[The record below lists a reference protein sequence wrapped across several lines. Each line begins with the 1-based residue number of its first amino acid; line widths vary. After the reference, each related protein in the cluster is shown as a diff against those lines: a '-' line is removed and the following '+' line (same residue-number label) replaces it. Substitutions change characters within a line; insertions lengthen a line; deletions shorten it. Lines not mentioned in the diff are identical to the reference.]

1 MPRRSLPNDSL
12 LKGRVNRQLWLLVAV
27 TGAAGSGL
35 MALLAGVLVLSS
47 NANEQL
53 RDATDL
59 ERSLSQGL
67 TSFKPL
73 YDLQRH
79 LQRAAASDT
88 LDSALVVDRRGV
100 VLAAS
105 NSALV
110 NLPLPHVLQLP
121 AEQRLRALFVNCPSQ
136 AGVVTCLNQERRVF
150 LGPLPWFG
158 GDALVTMRQFPLAL
172 EGLGR
177 FGDRAT
183 LITVTNLRS
192 QRNEAL
198 RFVLLVFAVGTL
210 PLIFGCLGLLL
221 LVRRRLLP
229 ELLNLA
235 QIDALSGIFN
245 RRTFLETAREVLA
258 KASKVGVACS
268 LAVVDVDHFKTINDQ
283 NGHEVGDQVI
293 RHVSQFLSEVGRSAD
308 LVGRLG
314 GDEFIILLQNSA
326 DQALAML
333 ERTRQQ
339 LQVTPLRKED
349 GGVIEI
355 ELSVGVASTQG
366 VSGYNL
372 EALMGAADA
381 ALYVAKDRGRHQVV
395 CLETEQNQRGGSNDG
410 WIVRLA

>member
-1 MPRRSLPNDSL
+1 LAEESL
-12 LKGRVNRQLWLLVAV
+12 LKGRVNKQLWLLVAF
-27 TGAAGSGL
+27 TGATGSAL
-35 MALLAGVLVLSS
+35 MALLAGALVLST

-53 RDATDL
+53 RNATNL
-59 ERSLSQGL
+59 ERSLSEGM
-67 TSFKPL
+67 TSYRPL
-73 YDLQRH
+73 HDLHRQ
-79 LQRAAASDT
+79 LQRAASNQA
-88 LDSALVVDRRGV
+88 LESALVVDRRGV

-105 NSALV
+105 DSALV
-110 NLPLPHVLQLP
+110 SMPLQHVLQLP
-121 AEQRLRALFVNCPSQ
+121 AEQPLKAIFADCPAQ
-136 AGVVTCLNQERRVF
+136 AGVVACLNQDRRVF
-150 LGPLPWFG
+150 LGPLPWLG

-183 LITVTNLRS
+183 LITVIDLRP
-192 QRNEAL
+192 QRDQAL
-198 RFVLLVFAVGTL
+198 NFVLLVFAAGTL

-221 LVRRRLLP
+221 LVRRKLLP

-258 KASKVGVACS
+258 KAERVGVPCS

-283 NGHEVGDQVI
+283 NGHDVGDQVI
-293 RHVSQFLSEVGRSAD
+293 RHVSQFLAGVGRSND

-314 GDEFIILLQNSA
+314 GDEFIILLQNPSA
-326 DQALAML
+326 KAVQML

-339 LQVTPLRKED
+339 LQVTPLRKVE
-349 GGVIEI
+349 GGVVEI
-355 ELSVGVASTQG
+355 ELSVGVASTAG
-366 VSGYNL
+366 ASGYNL

-395 CLETEQNQRGGSNDG
+395 CLELESPGKGPAEDG
-410 WIVRLA
+410 WTVRMG

>member
-1 MPRRSLPNDSL
+1 MPRSLPNDSL
-12 LKGRVNRQLWLLVAV
+12 LKGRVNRQLWFLVALN
-27 TGAAGSGL
+27 GAAGSAL
-35 MALLAGVLVLSS
+35 MALLAGILVLSS

-53 RDATDL
+53 RGVTTL

-73 YDLQRH
+73 HDLQRD
-79 LQRAAASDT
+79 LQRAATGQAVE
-88 LDSALVVDRRGV
+88 AAVVVDRRGV

-121 AEQRLRALFVNCPSQ
+121 SEKRLNALFVDCPSQ

-150 LGPLPWFG
+150 LGPLPWLG

-172 EGLGR
+172 EGVAR

-183 LITVTNLRS
+183 LITVTNLRT

-198 RFVLLVFAVGTL
+198 SFVLWVFAAGTL

-245 RRTFLETAREVLA
+245 RRTFLETAREVLG
-258 KASKVGVACS
+258 KAEQVGVRCS
-268 LAVVDVDHFKTINDQ
+268 LAVVDVDHFKSINDE
-283 NGHEVGDQVI
+283 NGHDVGDQVI
-293 RHVSQFLSEVGRSAD
+293 RHVSQFLAGAGRSHD

-314 GDEFIILLQNSA
+314 GDEFIILLQNPCEKA
-326 DQALAML
+326 VQML
-333 ERTRQQ
+333 ERMRQQ
-339 LQVTPLRKED
+339 LQVTPLQKDD
-349 GGVIEI
+349 GGVVEI
-355 ELSVGVASTQG
+355 ELSVGVASTAG
-366 VSGYNL
+366 AGGYNL

-395 CLETEQNQRGGSNDG
+395 CLETERAQGGGADDG
-410 WIVRLA
+410 WVIRLA

>member
-1 MPRRSLPNDSL
+1 MPEVSL
-12 LKGRVNRQLWLLVAV
+12 LKGRVNRQLWLLVAL
-27 TGAAGSGL
+27 TGAAGSAL

-53 RDATDL
+53 RDATAL
-59 ERSLSQGL
+59 ERSLGQGL

-73 YDLQRH
+73 HDLQRD
-79 LQRAAASDT
+79 LQRAVTGQAVE
-88 LDSALVVDRRGV
+88 SALVVDRRGV

-110 NLPLPHVLQLP
+110 NLPLPQVLQLP
-121 AEQRLRALFVNCPSQ
+121 GEQRLDALFVGCPSQ

-150 LGPLPWFG
+150 LGPLPWLG

-177 FGDRAT
+177 LGDRAT
-183 LITVTNLRS
+183 LITVTNLRA
-192 QRNEAL
+192 QRHEAL
-198 RFVLLVFAVGTL
+198 RFVLLVFVVGTL

-245 RRTFLETAREVLA
+245 RRTFLETASEVLA
-258 KASKVGVACS
+258 KAKTVGVPCS
-268 LAVVDVDHFKTINDQ
+268 LAVVDVDHFKSINDR

-293 RHVSQFLSEVGRSAD
+293 RHVSQFLLEISRSTD

-314 GDEFIILLQNSA
+314 GDEFIILLQSPA
-326 DQALAML
+326 DKALAML

-339 LQVTPLRKED
+339 LQVTPLIKDD
-349 GGVIEI
+349 GGAVEI
-355 ELSVGVASTQG
+355 ELSVGVASSEG
-366 VSGYNL
+366 AGGYSL

-381 ALYVAKDRGRHQVV
+381 ALYVAKDRGRHQVT
-395 CLETEQNQRGGSNDG
+395 CLETEPSEPGATHDG
-410 WIVRLA
+410 WIMRLA